1 MVIPTSFSTP
11 TLIDC
16 SCLDLDLKNKEKR
29 SSSGSS
35 WCWGAFIVSPPSQS
49 SSLLHILMPVPN
61 VPTIILTVQSGHGES
76 QRCVSPPSDVHFS
89 KMWNRERCSAGTPGP
104 RATRSWAEIPATRE
118 PRMLAYATPISAHRH
133 VLCIPSQKT
142 PRYVSVHSW
151 KVHWFRNEWYK
162 LQTQTNDFAHP
173 SSKKKSHETKQPMKY
188 SIFNSLIGG
197 NPFHLPLSKFP
208 NQHPWIPSCQD
219 WAKLRHVRLVR
230 EQRLHQTSQF
240 IPLCLSTSH
249 VDPLNMMI
257 HMHSYASYAIIC
269 LS

>member
-16 SCLDLDLKNKEKR
+16 CCLDLDLKNKEKR

-89 KMWNRERCSAGTPGP
+89 KIWNRERCSAGTPGP

-133 VLCIPSQKT
+133 VLCIPSQK
-142 PRYVSVHSW
+142 
-151 KVHWFRNEWYK
+151 
-162 LQTQTNDFAHP
+162 HP
-173 SSKKKSHETKQPMKY
+173 VM
-188 SIFNSLIGG
+188 F
-197 NPFHLPLSKFP
+197 
-208 NQHPWIPSCQD
+208 
-219 WAKLRHVRLVR
+219 
-230 EQRLHQTSQF
+230 
-240 IPLCLSTSH
+240 LSTLERFTGSEMSGTNSRLRPMTLRIQARKKIAWDKATH
-249 VDPLNMMI
+249 EI
-257 HMHSYASYAIIC
+257 QYI
-269 LS
+269 